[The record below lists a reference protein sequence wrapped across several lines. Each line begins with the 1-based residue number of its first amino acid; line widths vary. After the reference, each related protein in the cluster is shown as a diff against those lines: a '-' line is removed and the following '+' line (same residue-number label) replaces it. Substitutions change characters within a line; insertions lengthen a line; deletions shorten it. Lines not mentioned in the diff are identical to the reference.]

1 MNINNIFHIQHHSI
15 ILEYLTL
22 VELDKLVDYLPSKMK
37 KYVEKKREDRY
48 SKECLRI
55 IKLKRENIN
64 MNFYIGCG
72 LVEHFRKNLTSDF
85 RPTNR
90 NYRDIFNTSDNIS
103 KFIIIDIL
111 VSISSENLT
120 SGYINNR
127 DFRYMIDNYPE
138 SITKHLS
145 SY

>member
-22 VELDKLVDYLPSKMK
+22 VELDKLVDYLRSKMK
-37 KYVEKKREDRY
+37 KYVEKKRADRY

-72 LVEHFRKNLTSDF
+72 LVEHF

-127 DFRYMIDNYPE
+127 DFRYMMDNYPE
-138 SITKHLS
+138 SITKHLLFH
-145 SY
+145 